1 MTNLD
6 SVLKNKDITLLTK
19 VCIVKAVVFS
29 STHVQMCGGISL
41 AIQCLRLH
49 ASIAGYIGLI
59 PDQGTKIPRATWS
72 GQKQKSVEKD

>member
-1 MTNLD
+1 MQLFNTQSRFVIAFLLRSNHL
-6 SVLKNKDITLLTK
+6 LIFDI
-19 VCIVKAVVFS
+19 
-29 STHVQMCGGISL
+29 VQMCGGISL

-72 GQKQKSVEKD
+72 GQKQKSVEKG